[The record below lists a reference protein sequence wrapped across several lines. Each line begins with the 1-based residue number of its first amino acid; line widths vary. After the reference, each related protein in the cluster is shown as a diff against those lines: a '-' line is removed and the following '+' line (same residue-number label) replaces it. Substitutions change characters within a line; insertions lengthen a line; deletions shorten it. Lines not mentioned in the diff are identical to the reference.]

1 MPASLD
7 ASRGASGFAFAA
19 VEQTEPRVAAAG
31 GKELLVEAGQEGG
44 GGVKV
49 GVTWQS
55 SSKIA
60 QTPRQGS
67 A

>member
-1 MPASLD
+1 M
-7 ASRGASGFAFAA
+7 GFAFAA

-31 GKELLVEAGQEGG
+31 GKEMLVEAGQEGG